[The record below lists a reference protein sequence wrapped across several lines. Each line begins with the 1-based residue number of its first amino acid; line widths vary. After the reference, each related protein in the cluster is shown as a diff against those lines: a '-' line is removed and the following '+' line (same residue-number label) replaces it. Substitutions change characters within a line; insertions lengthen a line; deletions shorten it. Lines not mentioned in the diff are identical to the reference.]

1 MKNHSKTVL
10 QKENDD
16 FSNTK
21 LKITEYWYLI
31 DREYKIAVMKKLNKL
46 QKLRTEDYFS
56 KEIET
61 LKYI

>member
-1 MKNHSKTVL
+1 MKNHSNTVL

-16 FSNTK
+16 FSKTK

-46 QKLRTEDYFS
+46 QENSEQDYFS

>member
-1 MKNHSKTVL
+1 MPRACLVCSA
-10 QKENDD
+10 ENDD
-16 FSNTK
+16 FSKTK

-46 QKLRTEDYFS
+46 QENSEQDYFS